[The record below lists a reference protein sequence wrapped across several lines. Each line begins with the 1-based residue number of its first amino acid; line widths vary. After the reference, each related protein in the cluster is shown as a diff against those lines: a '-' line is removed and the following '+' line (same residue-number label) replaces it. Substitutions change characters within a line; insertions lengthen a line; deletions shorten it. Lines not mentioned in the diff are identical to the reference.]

1 MNDARRSMRRL
12 GATLWALGAVLAAA
26 CGDAEN
32 AVLRGDRLW
41 ADSNYTAAL
50 AEYRLA
56 ANRTNS
62 AEAQARV
69 AHAYALTGNFD
80 RARQAYDELLAD
92 APEYADQAIFDYMTL
107 ARRAQARSDRY
118 GMAGAVEAALSLR
131 AGLPVGDM
139 AGPLARYYV
148 RSGNAEQA
156 RDFYERA
163 LGTAPPDSVPSLLF
177 DFAQFQESQ
186 GACAEAV
193 ELYGAFRTRV
203 PRGERS
209 DQARWNTGNCAFRL
223 AREAR
228 DAGDPERAVS
238 WLDVLL
244 GMGVPSNLV
253 DQAWF
258 ERGEALLELGRNDE
272 ALQAYIRVLENVRTA
287 GGQLAERARQ
297 RIDQIRFG
305 TMPSPDTMAAP
316 GPDEQSSGGD

>member
-1 MNDARRSMRRL
+1 MTEVLKIRL
-12 GATLWALGAVLAAA
+12 GRLTAAAALLLSVA

-32 AVLRGDRLW
+32 AMLRGDRLW

-56 ANRTNS
+56 ANRTDGD
-62 AEAQARV
+62 EALARV
-69 AHAYALTGNFD
+69 AHAYAVTGNFD
-80 RARQAYDELLAD
+80 RARQAYDELLPR
-92 APEYADQAIFDYMTL
+92 APEYTDQAVFDYMTL
-107 ARRAQARSDRY
+107 ARRAQVRADRY
-118 GMAGAVEAALSLR
+118 GMAGAVEAALTLR

-139 AGPLARYYV
+139 AGPLARYYA
-148 RSGNAEQA
+148 RSGEAEQA
-156 RDFYERA
+156 RDFFERA

-203 PRGERS
+203 PRGERA
-209 DQARWNTGNCAFRL
+209 DQARWNTGNCAFKL

-228 DAGDPERAVS
+228 EAGDPERALA
-238 WLDVLL
+238 WIDVLL
-244 GMGVPSNLV
+244 GLRVPSNLI

-258 ERGEALLELGRNDE
+258 ERGEALLELGRSDE

-287 GGQLAERARQ
+287 GAPLSERARQ

-305 TMPSPDTMAAP
+305 TTPSPDDMDTPESAS
-316 GPDEQSSGGD
+316 QSSGGN